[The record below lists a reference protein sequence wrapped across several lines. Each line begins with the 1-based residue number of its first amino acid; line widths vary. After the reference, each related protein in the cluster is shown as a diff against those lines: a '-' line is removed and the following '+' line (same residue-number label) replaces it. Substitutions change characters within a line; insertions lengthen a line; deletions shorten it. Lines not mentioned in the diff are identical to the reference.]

1 MGHAHAPA
9 GGWAALR
16 PRARGAGMNIV
27 VNIRGR
33 GGAEEA
39 DQEEQGFGLFGNGIT
54 AATAAVPPPPGVQKH
69 KRTIFA

>member
-1 MGHAHAPA
+1 VGPAHAPA

-33 GGAEEA
+33 GGTEEVN
-39 DQEEQGFGLFGNGIT
+39 QEEQGFGLFG
-54 AATAAVPPPPGVQKH
+54 
-69 KRTIFA
+69 